1 MTFSRN
7 FAIYLQLCG
16 LAFLPTIR
24 AQDSY
29 TEASFPQ
36 PLLLK
41 PGITQISGGVTTAD
55 QADAFHYRTSH
66 PGSVTVRL
74 RYQHRNANVIMG
86 IRELPHLSGD
96 LDFGYYVP
104 SLPFFSSNLAPPATL
119 SSPFYLTN
127 GANTISATVPTVTD
141 FDATARLRVSAPAGK
156 THPDYTVEID
166 YQPVLDPWEAGS
178 GNESAPTAF
187 VIDATTPGS
196 LTGGTHSATDADWFR
211 FTVPAGRSLQ
221 LRITSEVLS
230 VPWEILPHQCVLH
243 NASAIPLQTGNS
255 GHVSF
260 IENSGT
266 SAQTYLLRITSQD
279 SYAQEG
285 QMSWGLQDTLEPNN
299 TPAQASFLGTIQPQ
313 GRIEIPDLTLLDP
326 DHFTVLS
333 ELPANTPILIAALPD
348 PMISIQGGA
357 RVSIQSGGGTY
368 QEYLN
373 YTIVTTS

>member
-66 PGSVTVRL
+66 PGNVTVRL
-74 RYQHRNANVIMG
+74 RYQHRNANFALG
-86 IRELPHLSGD
+86 ISELPHLSGN
-96 LDFGYYVP
+96 LDFGYYIP
-104 SLPFFSSNLAPPATL
+104 SLPFISSNLAPPATL

-127 GANTISATVPTVTD
+127 GANAISATVPAVTE

-178 GNESAPTAF
+178 GNESAPTALSSMPALQAVSLAALTVRPTLTGSASPF
-187 VIDATTPGS
+187 QPAVRFNCKSPARCYPFLGEYCPTSVSSTTP
-196 LTGGTHSATDADWFR
+196 LPFHFRRATQGTLALSKT
-211 FTVPAGRSLQ
+211 PAPRP
-221 LRITSEVLS
+221 RPTCFV
-230 VPWEILPHQCVLH
+230 LPHRM
-243 NASAIPLQTGNS
+243 AM
-255 GHVSF
+255 
-260 IENSGT
+260 
-266 SAQTYLLRITSQD
+266 LRN
-279 SYAQEG
+279 G
-285 QMSWGLQDTLEPNN
+285 K
-299 TPAQASFLGTIQPQ
+299 
-313 GRIEIPDLTLLDP
+313 
-326 DHFTVLS
+326 
-333 ELPANTPILIAALPD
+333 
-348 PMISIQGGA
+348 
-357 RVSIQSGGGTY
+357 
-368 QEYLN
+368 
-373 YTIVTTS
+373 